1 MRRGGM
7 GRGERHDAA
16 AAPCFLFRGLR
27 SGCDGRR
34 ECNLAIPAGEEYPRI
49 LGQKGIGV
57 LMIVGIALLLGGLV
71 GMRSLG

>member
-1 MRRGGM
+1 MMQPLLLASFFVGCAAVAMAGGSATSPYQP
-7 GRGERHDAA
+7 GRSIR
-16 AAPCFLFRGLR
+16 
-27 SGCDGRR
+27 
-34 ECNLAIPAGEEYPRI
+34 RI